1 MIAALLTLALAFR
14 PDGLNEGDFRK
25 LHEQLKPPSGEA
37 WRSIPWKI
45 SLVEAQNLAAR
56 EKKPIFI
63 WSMDGNPLG
72 CG

>member
-1 MIAALLTLALAFR
+1 MLSLIAALLLQGVGEAEFK
-14 PDGLNEGDFRK
+14 D
-25 LHEQLKPPSGEA
+25 LHEKLKPPGGEV
-37 WRSIPWKI
+37 WRSIPWTI
-45 SLVEAQNLAAR
+45 SLIDAQNRAAR

>member
-1 MIAALLTLALAFR
+1 MLTLILTLALQ
-14 PDGLNEGDFRK
+14 GLGESDFK
-25 LHEQLKPPSGEA
+25 ELHEKLKPPTGEA
-37 WRSIPWKI
+37 WRSIPWTI
-45 SLVEAQNLAAR
+45 SLVEAQNTAAR

>member
-1 MIAALLTLALAFR
+1 MLAVMVALTLQ
-14 PDGLNEGDFRK
+14 GLGEAEFKELHDK
-25 LHEQLKPPSGEA
+25 LRPPSAEV
-37 WRSIPWKI
+37 WRSIPWTI
-45 SLVEAQNLAAR
+45 SLVEAQNRAAR